1 MPPKIITWTT
11 EQIKLGD
18 LIEWEHNPVKLSD
31 HDAEQIQISIE
42 KFGLVLPLVAN
53 RPKTKTN
60 TKRRL
65 IDGHQRKTIL
75 IYAEIATSD
84 TLLDVRIPSRK
95 LTNHECAELA
105 IRLRKNT
112 GEFDFA
118 ILGDKDKFNLNDLLD
133 WGFRGFELDIDNEEV
148 DYEEAWE
155 GMPEYEQEEVES
167 VKDLTVR
174 FLTEEDFNSFRDLIE
189 QSISIESHRSIWY
202 PKKDWKQT
210 STKVHYTDES

>member
-1 MPPKIITWTT
+1 MPPKPIAWTT

-31 HDAEQIQISIE
+31 HDAEQVQISIE

-60 TKRRL
+60 SKRRL

-75 IYAEIATSD
+75 IYAEIATPD

-95 LTNHECAELA
+95 LTDHECDELS

-112 GEFDFA
+112 GEFNFA
-118 ILGDKDKFNLNDLLD
+118 ILADNFKPDDLLD
-133 WGFRGFELDIDNEEV
+133 WGFVEKELSFISALEDFPEYNEELETEYCCPKC
-148 DYEEAWE
+148 DYVWS
-155 GMPEYEQEEVES
+155 G
-167 VKDLTVR
+167 K
-174 FLTEEDFNSFRDLIE
+174 
-189 QSISIESHRSIWY
+189 
-202 PKKDWKQT
+202 PK
-210 STKVHYTDES
+210 